1 MKAEKAKV
9 NREFKDGMFRTLFN
23 DKEKMLE
30 LYNAVSDEP
39 MGKEALETIEALTIE
54 TPLYIGSRNDLA
66 FSVNGKSMF
75 FCEQQ
80 STKSGNIALRMASYF
95 GKTLDMMFGS
105 EIYGTRKVM
114 MPAPVFYVFYLG
126 KPDAPEVETFR
137 LSDHYKE
144 NAPENSIEVVV
155 KVYNICYSED
165 KEILKRSKTLREYS
179 LFISYVNENLDKGM
193 DLEDAVAVAV
203 KRAKRAGI
211 LVDFLN
217 KYAVEVEGMLK
228 GITVEEYGEVM
239 KREGFDDGK
248 AAGLA
253 EGEKIGE
260 ERGRTEGEASGR
272 AERETEI
279 AKALKD
285 KGIDIDIISETSG
298 LSRDE
303 IEKL

>member
-30 LYNAVSDEP
+30 LYNAVSDEQ
-39 MGKEALETIEALTIE
+39 MGKEAIENIEALTIE

-66 FSVNGKSMF
+66 FSINGKSMF

-155 KVYNICYSED
+155 KVYNICYSEN
-165 KEILKRSKTLREYS
+165 KEILKRSRTLREYS

-203 KRAKRAGI
+203 KRAKKVGV

-217 KYAVEVEGMLK
+217 KYATEVEGMLT

-253 EGEKIGE
+253 EGE
-260 ERGRTEGEASGR
+260 AS
-272 AERETEI
+272 
-279 AKALKD
+279 KALDMARAMKEANEPVG
-285 KGIDIDIISETSG
+285 KIVKYTG
-298 LSRDE
+298 LSKE
-303 IEKL
+303 KIEML

>member
-1 MKAEKAKV
+1 MEAEKAKV

-39 MGKEALETIEALTIE
+39 MGKEALENIEALTIE

-66 FSVNGKSMF
+66 FSINGKSMF

-155 KVYNICYSED
+155 KVYNICYSEK
-165 KEILKRSKTLREYS
+165 KEILKRSRTLREYS
-179 LFISYVNENLDKGM
+179 LFIYFVNKCLDDKM
-193 DLEDAVAVAV
+193 SLEEAVAEAV
-203 KRAKRAGI
+203 KRVKSEGI

-217 KYAVEVEGMLK
+217 KYATAVEGMLT
-228 GITVEEYGEVM
+228 GITVEKYGEVM
-239 KREGFDDGK
+239 KKEGFEDGK

-253 EGEKIGE
+253 EGE
-260 ERGRTEGEASGR
+260 ASGR
-272 AERETEI
+272 AEREIEMARAMKKDNKPIDEI
-279 AKALKD
+279 SKY
-285 KGIDIDIISETSG
+285 TG
-298 LSRDE
+298 LSKAD

>member
-1 MKAEKAKV
+1 
-9 NREFKDGMFRTLFN
+9 
-23 DKEKMLE
+23 
-30 LYNAVSDEP
+30 
-39 MGKEALETIEALTIE
+39 
-54 TPLYIGSRNDLA
+54 
-66 FSVNGKSMF
+66 MF

-155 KVYNICYSED
+155 KVYNICYSEN

-193 DLEDAVAVAV
+193 DLEDAVAAAV
-203 KRAKRAGI
+203 KIAKRAGV

-217 KYAVEVEGMLK
+217 KYATEVEGMLK

-260 ERGRTEGEASGR
+260 ARGEASK
-272 AERETEI
+272 ALEM
-279 AKALKD
+279 AKAMKSE
-285 KGIDIDIISETSG
+285 GIDTATIVRVSG
-298 LSRDE
+298 LSAEE

>member
-1 MKAEKAKV
+1 
-9 NREFKDGMFRTLFN
+9 
-23 DKEKMLE
+23 
-30 LYNAVSDEP
+30 
-39 MGKEALETIEALTIE
+39 
-54 TPLYIGSRNDLA
+54 
-66 FSVNGKSMF
+66 MF

-155 KVYNICYSED
+155 KVYNICYSEN

-203 KRAKRAGI
+203 KRAKREDI
-211 LVDFLN
+211 DEN
-217 KYAVEVEGMLK
+217 IDVE
-228 GITVEEYGEVM
+228 T
-239 KREGFDDGK
+239 
-248 AAGLA
+248 
-253 EGEKIGE
+253 
-260 ERGRTEGEASGR
+260 
-272 AERETEI
+272 I
-279 AKALKD
+279 AKV
-285 KGIDIDIISETSG
+285 SG
-298 LSRDE
+298 LSKE
-303 IEKL
+303 KIETL

>member
-30 LYNAVSDEP
+30 LYNAVSDEQ
-39 MGKEALETIEALTIE
+39 MGEEALENIETLTIE

-66 FSVNGKSMF
+66 FSINGKSMF

-155 KVYNICYSED
+155 KVYNICYSEN

-193 DLEDAVAVAV
+193 DLEDAVAAAV
-203 KRAKRAGI
+203 KIAKRAGV

-217 KYAVEVEGMLK
+217 KYATEVEGMLK

-248 AAGLA
+248 AAGFA

-260 ERGRTEGEASGR
+260 ARGEASK
-272 AERETEI
+272 ALEM
-279 AKALKD
+279 AKAMKSE
-285 KGIDIDIISETSG
+285 GIDTATIVRVSG
-298 LSRDE
+298 LSAEE

>member
-30 LYNAVSDEP
+30 LYNAVSEEQ
-39 MGKEALETIEALTIE
+39 MGKEAIDDIETLTIE

-66 FSVNGKSMF
+66 FSINGKSMF

-155 KVYNICYSED
+155 KVYNICYSEN

-193 DLEDAVAVAV
+193 DLEDAVAAAV
-203 KRAKRAGI
+203 KIAKRAGV

-217 KYAVEVEGMLK
+217 KYA
-228 GITVEEYGEVM
+228 
-239 KREGFDDGK
+239 
-248 AAGLA
+248 
-253 EGEKIGE
+253 
-260 ERGRTEGEASGR
+260 TEL
-272 AERETEI
+272 TI
-279 AKALKD
+279 
-285 KGIDIDIISETSG
+285 
-298 LSRDE
+298 
-303 IEKL
+303 

>member
-1 MKAEKAKV
+1 MEAKKAKV

-30 LYNAVSDEP
+30 LYNAVSEKQ
-39 MGKEALETIEALTIE
+39 MGEEALENIETLTIE

-66 FSVNGKSMF
+66 FSINGKSMF

-155 KVYNICYSED
+155 KVYNICYSEN

-193 DLEDAVAVAV
+193 DLEDAVAAAV

-211 LVDFLN
+211 LVDFIN
-217 KYAVEVEGMLK
+217 KYATEVEGMLK

-248 AAGLA
+248 ASKAIEMA
-253 EGEKIGE
+253 
-260 ERGRTEGEASGR
+260 R
-272 AERETEI
+272 AMKNDNKPIDEI
-279 AKALKD
+279 SKY
-285 KGIDIDIISETSG
+285 TG
-298 LSRDE
+298 LSTEE
-303 IEKL
+303 IDKL

>member
-30 LYNAVSDEP
+30 LYNAVSDEQ
-39 MGKEALETIEALTIE
+39 MGEEALENIETLTIE

-66 FSVNGKSMF
+66 FSINGKSMF

-126 KPDAPEVETFR
+126 KLDAPEVETFR

-155 KVYNICYSED
+155 KVYNICYSEN

-193 DLEDAVAVAV
+193 DLEDAVAAAV
-203 KRAKRAGI
+203 KRAKRAGV

-217 KYAVEVEGMLK
+217 KYATEVEGMLK

-260 ERGRTEGEASGR
+260 ARGEASK
-272 AERETEI
+272 ALEM
-279 AKALKD
+279 AKAMKSE
-285 KGIDIDIISETSG
+285 GIDTATIVRVSG
-298 LSRDE
+298 LSAEE

>member
-30 LYNAVSDEP
+30 LYNAVSDEQ
-39 MGKEALETIEALTIE
+39 MGKEAIDDIETLTIE

-66 FSVNGKSMF
+66 FLIDGKSMF

-80 STKSGNIALRMASYF
+80 STRSGNMALRLSSYF
-95 GKTLDMMFGS
+95 GKTLDMIFGS

-155 KVYNICYSED
+155 KVYNICYSEN

-179 LFISYVNENLDKGM
+179 MFIYFVNEYLDREM
-193 DLEDAVAVAV
+193 SLEEAVAASV
-203 KRAKRAGI
+203 KRAKKEGI

-217 KYAVEVEGMLK
+217 KYA
-228 GITVEEYGEVM
+228 
-239 KREGFDDGK
+239 
-248 AAGLA
+248 
-253 EGEKIGE
+253 
-260 ERGRTEGEASGR
+260 TEL
-272 AERETEI
+272 TI
-279 AKALKD
+279 
-285 KGIDIDIISETSG
+285 
-298 LSRDE
+298 
-303 IEKL
+303 

>member
-30 LYNAVSDEP
+30 LYNAVSDEQ
-39 MGKEALETIEALTIE
+39 MGKEAIENIEALTIE

-66 FSVNGKSMF
+66 FSINGKSMF

-155 KVYNICYSED
+155 KVYNICYSEN

-193 DLEDAVAVAV
+193 DLEDAVAAAV

-211 LVDFLN
+211 LVDFIN

-253 EGEKIGE
+253 EGEKIKTLE
-260 ERGRTEGEASGR
+260 MAKAMKDENIDV
-272 AERETEI
+272 ETI
-279 AKALKD
+279 AKV
-285 KGIDIDIISETSG
+285 SG
-298 LSRDE
+298 LSKE
-303 IEKL
+303 KIETL

>member
-1 MKAEKAKV
+1 MKAKKAKV

-66 FSVNGKSMF
+66 FSINGKSMF

-155 KVYNICYSED
+155 KVYNICYSEN

-193 DLEDAVAVAV
+193 DLEDAVAAAV

-211 LVDFLN
+211 LVDFIN
-217 KYAVEVEGMLK
+217 KYATEVEGMLK

-248 AAGLA
+248 ASKAIEMA
-253 EGEKIGE
+253 
-260 ERGRTEGEASGR
+260 R
-272 AERETEI
+272 AMKNDNKPIDEI
-279 AKALKD
+279 SKY
-285 KGIDIDIISETSG
+285 TG
-298 LSRDE
+298 LSTEE
-303 IEKL
+303 IDKL

>member
-30 LYNAVSDEP
+30 LYNAVSEKQ
-39 MGKEALETIEALTIE
+39 MGEEALENIETLTIE

-66 FSVNGKSMF
+66 FSINGKSMF

-155 KVYNICYSED
+155 KVYNICYSEK

-193 DLEDAVAVAV
+193 DLEDAVAAAV
-203 KRAKRAGI
+203 KKAKRAGI
-211 LVDFLN
+211 LADFLN
-217 KYAVEVEGMLK
+217 KYATEVEGMLK

-260 ERGRTEGEASGR
+260 ARGEASK
-272 AERETEI
+272 ALEM
-279 AKALKD
+279 AKAMKSE
-285 KGIDIDIISETSG
+285 GIDTATIVRVSG
-298 LSRDE
+298 LSAEE